1 VCVRPQSTCVRTH
14 ITARADCVACDRGA
28 ALRATV
34 VCAACVHGAMCC
46 VRPWCYVLRA
56 PMVLHAAWDRGV
68 AACVGAFERTKCGR
82 THYGRIFTL
91 SPLSCPLLAMF
102 VAMTCT
108 TQNTKNYTKF

>member
-14 ITARADCVACDRGA
+14 ITARAGCAACDHGA

-34 VCAACVHGAMCC
+34 V
-46 VRPWCYVLRA
+46 LRA
-56 PMVLHAAWDRGV
+56 SMVLHAACDRG
-68 AACVGAFERTKCGR
+68 ATACVGAFECTKCDR

-91 SPLSCPLLAMF
+91 SPLSCLLLAMF
-102 VAMTCT
+102 VAMTST